1 MMKACYIDS
10 FGDRSRLTIGELPTP
25 EPGPGEVRIR
35 IRAAGVNPVDWKMRE
50 GYLND
55 LFPHRFPLILGW
67 DLAGEV
73 DRVGAE
79 ATRFSPGDAVYA
91 YARLPEV
98 HHGTYAQYMV
108 LPEVSVAHKPASI
121 SMVEAASIP
130 LTGLTAYQ
138 ALFDAGRLEEGQS
151 VLILGASGGVGS
163 AATQLARNKGARVA
177 ALASGRNADYLEG
190 LGAEKVIDYERGDF
204 IQTVGE
210 WMPEGVDL
218 VFDCHGADTLARG
231 GVCARDGGRV
241 VSIVEPEGG
250 AGLEQRDVKFDFV
263 FVAPSCEQL
272 DRLSRLVDAG
282 DFQPKVSATFGLD
295 QVAEAHALMEGG
307 HTRGKI
313 VLTID

>member
-1 MMKACYIDS
+1 MKACYIDS
-10 FGDRSRLTIGELPTP
+10 FGDRSHLTLGERPTP

-35 IRAAGVNPVDWKMRE
+35 IRAAGVNPVDWKIRE

-73 DRVGAE
+73 DMVGAE

-91 YARLPEV
+91 YARLPDI
-98 HHGTYAQYMV
+98 HHGTYAEYMV
-108 LPEVSVAHKPASI
+108 LSEVSAALKPASL

-130 LTGLTAYQ
+130 LTGLTAFQ
-138 ALFDAGRLEEGQS
+138 ALFDAGRLQAGQS

-163 AATQLARNKGARVA
+163 AAVQLARDKGARVA
-177 ALASGRNADYLEG
+177 ALASGRNADFLKA
-190 LGAEKVIDYERGDF
+190 LGAEKIIDYERGDF

-210 WMPEGVDL
+210 WMPSGVDL

-231 GVCARDGGRV
+231 GMCARDGGQV
-241 VSIVEPEGG
+241 VSIVDPEGG
-250 AGLEQRDVKFDFV
+250 KGLAERDVKFDFV
-263 FVAPSCEQL
+263 FVEPSSDQL
-272 DRLSRLVDAG
+272 DQISRLVEKGA
-282 DFQPKVSATFGLD
+282 FRPNVSATFGLD
-295 QVAEAHALMEGG
+295 QVAEAHAMMESG

>member
-1 MMKACYIDS
+1 MKACYIDS
-10 FGDRSRLTIGELPTP
+10 FGDRSRLTIGERPTP
-25 EPGPGEVRIR
+25 EPGPGQVRVR
-35 IRAAGVNPVDWKMRE
+35 IRAAGVNPVDWKIRE

-73 DRVGAE
+73 DVVGAE
-79 ATRFSPGDAVYA
+79 TTRFSPGDAVFA
-91 YARLPEV
+91 YARLPDV
-98 HHGTYAQYMV
+98 HHGTYAEYMV
-108 LPEVSVAHKPASI
+108 LPEVSLAMKPASL

-138 ALFDAGRLEEGQS
+138 ALFDAGRLQAGQS

-163 AATQLARNKGARVA
+163 AAVQLAHVKGTRVA
-177 ALASGRNADYLEG
+177 ALASGRNADFLKE
-190 LGAEKVIDYERGDF
+190 LGAEKMIDYERGDF

-210 WMPEGVDL
+210 WMPAGVDL

-231 GVCARDGGRV
+231 GMCAREGGRV
-241 VSIVEPEGG
+241 VSIVDPEGDQG
-250 AGLEQRDVKFDFV
+250 LAGRDVKFNFV
-263 FVAPSCEQL
+263 FVEPNSDQL
-272 DRLSRLVDAG
+272 DQISRLVERGA
-282 DFQPKVSATFGLD
+282 FRPNVSATFGLD
-295 QVAEAHALMEGG
+295 QVAEAHAMMESG